1 MIESIEFK
9 TFVNRRNSV
18 FRIATGSSDIE
29 ENTIVK
35 VRAGDEF
42 GVGNASPSSVTR
54 ETRESIERFLAM
66 VPKKLVGTEE
76 DDLEKVHKRLDAVAE
91 GNSAAKA
98 AVDIA
103 IFDLLS
109 KREGKPLYEY
119 LGGSRNKM
127 LTDMTIGIESKETT
141 VQKAVKHVRS
151 GFKALKIK
159 VGLDLNDDIRRVAAV
174 REAVGES
181 IELRVDAN
189 QGYTV
194 EQAIRF
200 CKEMEALKVAVV
212 EQPVRADD
220 YSGLKK
226 VTEAVDI
233 PVMADEC
240 VKSVL
245 DARKVAREGIAD
257 MINIK
262 LMKSGGIHDAYM
274 INRLAESTDM
284 ETMVGCMGEIQV
296 SIAAGL
302 HFALSSE
309 NVAFADLD
317 SHFSI
322 IDDPS
327 SGLVFEDGYLVA
339 PSAPG
344 LGIKTPLDG

>member
-1 MIESIEFK
+1 MIDSIEFK

-35 VRAGDEF
+35 VRSGDEF
-42 GVGNASPSSVTR
+42 GVGNASPSEVTH
-54 ETRESIERFLAM
+54 ETRESIERFLSL
-66 VPKKLVGTEE
+66 VPRKLVGTEE
-76 DDLEKVHKRLDAVAE
+76 DDLDKVHKRLDSIAE
-91 GNSAAKA
+91 GNAAAKA

-103 IFDLLS
+103 LFDLLS
-109 KREGKPLYEY
+109 KREGKPLYEF
-119 LGGSRNKM
+119 LGGSRDRM

-151 GFKALKIK
+151 GFRALKLK
-159 VGLDLNDDIRRVAAV
+159 VGLDLEDDIRRVAAV
-174 REAVGES
+174 RDAVGAS

-194 EQAIRF
+194 EQAVRL
-200 CKEMEALKVAVV
+200 CQEMQTLGVAVV
-212 EQPVRADD
+212 EQPVKADD
-220 YSGLKK
+220 YAGLKR

-240 VKSVL
+240 VRSVL

-262 LMKSGGIHDAYM
+262 LMKSGGIHDAHM
-274 INRLAESTDM
+274 INRLAEATDI

-309 NVAFADLD
+309 NVVFADLD

-322 IDDPS
+322 VDDPS
-327 SGLVFEDGYLVA
+327 SGLVFEDGHLIA
-339 PSAPG
+339 PRGPG
-344 LGIKTPLDG
+344 LGIRTPLDG